1 RDSSVTGVQT
11 CALPIFFDLA
21 VTHLDSQLARFYRN
35 TDAKYFDDVTLSS
48 KIGYATYH
56 MSEFG
61 TRFMDYDNDGALDLF
76 MACGHVLDNVHRYK
90 SDVYY
95 AEPKLMFR
103 NTGHGI
109 FENVSDQLGPDF
121 QLPTVGRGAAGGD
134 FANDGDLDIL
144 VSNNGQRPQLLRNDG
159 GNAN

>member
-1 RDSSVTGVQT
+1 
-11 CALPIFFDLA
+11 
-21 VTHLDSQLARFYRN
+21 
-35 TDAKYFDDVTLSS
+35 
-48 KIGYATYH
+48 
-56 MSEFG
+56 
-61 TRFMDYDNDGALDLF
+61 

-121 QLPTVGRGAAGGD
+121 QLPTVGRGAAVGD
-134 FANDGDLDIL
+134 FDNDGDLDIL

-159 GNAN
+159 GNANHWLQTLLIGTKSNRDGVGAGVKVTAGDLVLHHEIGRSSCRERGKIA